1 MTHPWWF
8 RGPEEG
14 PESPKSSV
22 RRFRPTQSSR
32 SERLQTGGCASG
44 REAGTLGESQAD
56 EAKDASDGD
65 GRAFRWRCCCGDDR
79 FHRIREAPSLR
90 ATEVGLLQN
99 GEEFDVIEQS
109 LGWVQHARGWS
120 VIHVDG
126 KQVATMTADHDG
138 DDSDSHHPGWTAEP
152 ERTLNPCPPANG

>member
-8 RGPEEG
+8 RKPEEG

-22 RRFRPTQSSR
+22 RRFRPAQSSR
-32 SERLQTGGCASG
+32 SERRRTSGCAA
-44 REAGTLGESQAD
+44 EAGCTLGGSQAD
-56 EAKDASDGD
+56 EPRASDAFDGQSD

-79 FHRIREAPSLR
+79 FHRIREAPSLH
-90 ATEVGLLQN
+90 AAEVGLLQN

-120 VIHVDG
+120 IIHVDG
-126 KQVATMTADHDG
+126 KQALQCMRQRKVRKVVPVKSSSTK
-138 DDSDSHHPGWTAEP
+138 
-152 ERTLNPCPPANG
+152 PPRKTYMV